1 MKKRTLIRA
10 ILSVAML
17 AYLVLALSLADTM
30 RADARCS
37 GMVIDIVDSASCRFV
52 TRAGIDQ
59 ELGGIQAKASSMRL
73 RDINTDAI
81 ERKLD
86 LIDDIEESVCTQLS
100 DGTVL
105 LRVTPMRPVARV
117 YNHMGG
123 TSYYINKAGK
133 KMKASLRYRMDVP
146 IIVNEGYPS
155 FNAVSLLPMLNTI
168 HNDSL
173 WNSLI
178 TTVKV
183 TRGGDV
189 ILVPSI
195 RGHVI
200 NLGDTAM
207 LADKLDRMLTMYRK
221 VLPVKGWDAYDTLSV
236 KWRGQVV
243 ASRRDKH
250 LAADGLAGEEIIDEE
265 GDDEGTMM
273 ADSTAVKRTTRLS

>member
-10 ILSVAML
+10 ILSIGLL
-17 AYLVLALSLADTM
+17 AYLVVAISFTDAM
-30 RADARCS
+30 RATASCA
-37 GMVIDIVDSASCRFV
+37 GMVIEVVDSAACRFV
-52 TRAGIDQ
+52 TPAGIDQ
-59 ELGGIQAKASSMRL
+59 ELGGLRAKATSMKL

-86 LIDDIEESVCTQLS
+86 LIDDIEESVCTRLS

-105 LRVTPMRPVARV
+105 LRVIPMRPVARV
-117 YNHMGG
+117 YNLDG
-123 TSYYINKAGK
+123 TSFYINKAGK

-146 IIVNEGYPS
+146 IIVNEGDTA
-155 FNAVSLLPMLNTI
+155 FNAVSLLPLLNTI

-183 TRGGDV
+183 TAGGDI

-200 NLGDTAM
+200 NMGDTAM
-207 LADKLDRMLTMYRK
+207 TGNKLERLLTMYRK
-221 VLPVKGWDAYDTLSV
+221 VLPVKGWNLYDTLSV
-236 KWRGQVV
+236 KWSGQVV
-243 ASRRDKH
+243 ATRREKK
-250 LAADGLAGEEIIDEE
+250 LGADDFAGEEIIDEE

-273 ADSTAVKRTTRLS
+273 ADSTAVKRTTKLS

>member
-10 ILSVAML
+10 LLSVGLL
-17 AYLVLALSLADTM
+17 AYLVVAISRADAM

-37 GMVIDIVDSASCRFV
+37 GMVIDIVDSSSCRFV

-59 ELGGIQAKASSMRL
+59 ELNGLRDKAPSMRL

-86 LIDDIEESVCTQLS
+86 LIDDIEESVCTRLS

-105 LRVTPMRPVARV
+105 LRVIPMRPVVRV
-117 YNHMGG
+117 FNPDG
-123 TSYYINKAGK
+123 TSYYVNKAGK

-146 IIVNEGYPS
+146 VIVNEGDTS
-155 FNAVSLLPMLNTI
+155 FNAVSLLPLLNI
-168 HNDSL
+168 IQGDSL
-173 WNSLI
+173 WNSLV
-178 TTVKV
+178 TAVKV

-189 ILVPSI
+189 ILIPSI

-200 NLGDTAM
+200 NLGDTTIVN
-207 LADKLDRMLTMYRK
+207 DKLDRMLTMYRK
-221 VLPVKGWDAYDTLSV
+221 VLPVKGWNTYDTLSV

-243 ASRRDKH
+243 ATHRNKH
-250 LAADGLAGEEIIDEE
+250 LTDDSLAGEEIIDEE

-273 ADSTAVKRTTRLS
+273 ADSTAVKHTNKLS